1 MVKIAEIVKITRLVP
16 VYKDG
21 QEATSISVAK
31 FEFADG
37 GECGFNVIAQ
47 KGLYEVGSKAVYI
60 QPDYCLSDNELF
72 SGFVAPGGDAKKS
85 RLGKQNRIRAIKF
98 NFQFEGASDPIYSNG
113 ILIPLSEVED
123 FLQESDPDNYCF
135 YSDLPS
141 PSAYSKIEDIEDLA
155 EMLGVTKY
163 EEPETAG
170 SGLAAGEFP
179 SFMYKTDEP
188 NALNLVSHIKRV
200 IDEGQELGITI
211 KRDGSSHT
219 TYFKL
224 EGEEWRVGV
233 CSRSME
239 KKMVQMQTT
248 GYVSSDGV
256 EYRKHFD
263 RETMTKGWF
272 CEATGEFITDEVAE
286 ETLIPVQK
294 EVKDSWVELAKSS
307 GLLENGLE
315 YCKQFGVQLAFR
327 GEIIGQG
334 LKGSGNKVNPDA
346 NEKQKL
352 VLFGIDDLSEGYAK
366 RINYSSPHNLRY
378 VANLLGIEYTQAHI
392 AKFPT
397 YEALCEYCEG
407 IFAKE
412 KSEGRII
419 EGVVVRTMYTND
431 LSCKYMNAEYDSKK

>member
-72 SGFVAPGGDAKKS
+72 SSFVAPGGDPKKS

-98 NFQFEGASDPIYSNG
+98 NFQFEDTSEPIYSNG

-141 PSAYSKIEDIEDLA
+141 PSAYSKIDDIEDLA

-200 IDEGQELGITI
+200 IEEGQELGITI

-224 EGEEWRVGV
+224 EGDEWRVGV

-248 GYVSSDGV
+248 GYVTSDGV

-263 RETMTKGWF
+263 RDTMTKGWF

-286 ETLIPVQK
+286 KTLVPIQK

-327 GEIIGQG
+327 GEIIGHG

-407 IFAKE
+407 IFANE
-412 KSEGRII
+412 KAEGRII

-431 LSCKYMNAEYDSKK
+431 LSCKYMNQEYDSKK

>member
-1 MVKIAEIVKITRLVP
+1 MVKIAEVVTISRLVP
-16 VYKDG
+16 IYKDG
-21 QEATSISVAK
+21 QEATAIQVAK
-31 FEFADG
+31 FNFSDG

-47 KGLYEVGSKAVYI
+47 KGLYGVGSKAVYI
-60 QPDYCLSDNELF
+60 QPDYCLPDNQIF
-72 SGFVAPGGDAKKS
+72 TSFVAPGGDPKKS

-98 NFQFEGASDPIYSNG
+98 NFSFEGNSEPIYSNG

-123 FLQESDPDNYCF
+123 FLQNVDPENYCF

-141 PSAYSKIEDIEDLA
+141 PSAYADIEQIEDLA
-155 EMLGVTKY
+155 EKLGITKY

-200 IDEGQELGITI
+200 IEEGQELGITI

-224 EGEEWRVGV
+224 DGDEWRVGV

-239 KKMVQMQTT
+239 KKMEQLQTT
-248 GYVSSDGV
+248 GYVSEEGL
-256 EYRKHFD
+256 EYRRHFD

-272 CEATGEFITDEVAE
+272 CEATEQFITDEVAE
-286 ETLIPVQK
+286 ATLKPVQK

-307 GLLENGLE
+307 GLIEKGLQ
-315 YCKQFGVQLAFR
+315 YCKDFGVQLAFR

-346 NEKQKL
+346 NDKQKL
-352 VLFGIDDLSEGYAK
+352 VLFGVDDLSEGYAK
-366 RINYSSPHNLRY
+366 RLNYSSVHNLRY
-378 VANLLGIEYTQAHI
+378 VANILGIEYTPVHI
-392 AKFPT
+392 ARFST

-407 IFAKE
+407 IFTKE
-412 KSEGRII
+412 KAEGRII
-419 EGVVVRTMYTND
+419 EGVVIRTMYTND
-431 LSCKYMNAEYDSKK
+431 LSCKYMNQEYDSKK

>member
-1 MVKIAEIVKITRLVP
+1 MVKVAEIVKITRLVP

-72 SGFVAPGGDAKKS
+72 SGFVAPGGDTKKS

-294 EVKDSWVELAKSS
+294 EVKDSWVELAKSC

-378 VANLLGIEYTQAHI
+378 VANLLGIDYTPVHI
-392 AKFPT
+392 AKFPN

-412 KSEGRII
+412 KAEGRII

-431 LSCKYMNAEYDSKK
+431 LSCKYMNQEYDAKK

>member
-1 MVKIAEIVKITRLVP
+1 MVKVVEIVTINRLVP

-21 QEATSISVAK
+21 QEATSIQVAK
-31 FEFADG
+31 FSFENG

-47 KGLYEVGSKAVYI
+47 KGLYEIGSKAIYI
-60 QPDYCLSDNELF
+60 QPDYCLPDTELF
-72 SGFVAPGGDAKKS
+72 ADFVAPGGEPKKS

-98 NFQFEGASDPIYSNG
+98 NFNFEGTSDPIYSNG
-113 ILIPLSEVED
+113 ILMPLSEVEY
-123 FLQESDPDNYCF
+123 FLSNSDPDNYCF

-141 PSAYSKIEDIEDLA
+141 PNAYSKIEDIEDLA
-155 EMLGVTKY
+155 EKLSVTKY
-163 EEPETAG
+163 EEPESAG

-188 NALNLVSHIKRV
+188 NINNLVDHVKR
-200 IDEGQELGITI
+200 IIAEGQELGVTI

-224 EGEEWRVGV
+224 EGDEWKVGV

-239 KKMVQMQTT
+239 KKMEQLQTT
-248 GYVSSDGV
+248 GYVSQDGL

-272 CEATGEFITDEVAE
+272 CEATEEFITDDVAE
-286 ETLIPVQK
+286 STLIPIQK

-307 GLLENGLE
+307 GLLEKGLE
-315 YCKQFGVQLAFR
+315 YCKEYGVQLAFR

-334 LKGSGNKVNPDA
+334 LKGSGNKVNPDS

-352 VLFGIDDLSEGYAK
+352 VLFGIDDLSEGYSK

-378 VANLLGIEYTQAHI
+378 VANLLGIEYTPVFI
-392 AKFPT
+392 AKFAT
-397 YEALCEYCEG
+397 YESLCEYCEG
-407 IFAKE
+407 IFVKE
-412 KSEGRII
+412 KAEGRII
-419 EGVVVRTMYTND
+419 EGVVIRTMYTND
-431 LSCKYMNAEYDSKK
+431 LSCKYMNGEYDSRK

>member
-21 QEATSISVAK
+21 QEATSIQVAK
-31 FEFADG
+31 FEFSDG
-37 GECGFNVIAQ
+37 SECGFNVVAQ
-47 KGLYEVGSKAVYI
+47 KGLYEVGSSAVYI
-60 QPDYCLSDNELF
+60 QPDYCLTDNKLF
-72 SGFVAPGGDAKKS
+72 AGFVAPGGDAKKS

-98 NFQFEGASDPIYSNG
+98 NFQFEGSSDPIYSNG
-113 ILIPLSEVED
+113 ILIPLLEVED
-123 FLQESDPDNYCF
+123 FLIDSDPENYCF

-141 PSAYSKIEDIEDLA
+141 PTAYASIDQIEDLA
-155 EMLGVTKY
+155 DKLGITKY

-200 IDEGQELGITI
+200 IEEGQELGITI

-219 TYFKL
+219 TYFKQ
-224 EGEEWRVGV
+224 EGDEWRVGV

-239 KKMVQMQTT
+239 KRMEQLQTT
-248 GYVSSDGV
+248 GYVSDEGL
-256 EYRKHFD
+256 EYRRHFD

-272 CEATGEFITDEVAE
+272 CEATEQFITDEVAE
-286 ETLIPVQK
+286 STLNPVQK
-294 EVKDSWVELAKSS
+294 EVKDSWVELANSS
-307 GLLENGLE
+307 GLVEKGLQ
-315 YCKQFGVQLAFR
+315 YCKDFGVQLAFR

-346 NEKQKL
+346 NDKQKL

-366 RINYSSPHNLRY
+366 RLNYSSPHNLRY
-378 VANLLGIEYTQAHI
+378 VANILGLEYTPVYI
-392 AKFPT
+392 ARFST

-412 KSEGRII
+412 KADGRII
-419 EGVVVRTMYTND
+419 EGVVIRTMYTND
-431 LSCKYMNAEYDSKK
+431 LSCKYMNQEYDSKK

>member
-1 MVKIAEIVKITRLVP
+1 MVKVVEIVNITRLVP

-21 QEATSISVAK
+21 QEATAIQVAK
-31 FEFADG
+31 FEFIEG

-60 QPDYCLSDNELF
+60 QPDYCLPDTELF
-72 SGFVAPGGDAKKS
+72 KSFVAPGGDPKRS

-98 NFQFEGASDPIYSNG
+98 NFQFEGTSDPIYSNG
-113 ILIPLSEVED
+113 ILMPLSEVEE
-123 FLQESDPDNYCF
+123 FLGGNISNDD
-135 YSDLPS
+135 DLTE
-141 PSAYSKIEDIEDLA
+141 K
-155 EMLGVTKY
+155 LGIYKY
-163 EEPETAG
+163 EEPESAG

-188 NALNLVSHIKRV
+188 NINNLVDHVKRV
-200 IDEGQELGITI
+200 IAEGQDLGVTI

-224 EGEEWRVGV
+224 EGDEYKVGV

-239 KKMVQMQTT
+239 KKMEQLQTT
-248 GYVSSDGV
+248 GYVSEDGF
-256 EYRKHFD
+256 EYRRHFD

-272 CEATGEFITDEVAE
+272 CEATERFITDEVAE
-286 ETLIPVQK
+286 TTLTPVQK

-307 GLLENGLE
+307 GLLDKGLK
-315 YCKQFGVQLAFR
+315 YCKEHGLQLAFR

-366 RINYSSPHNLRY
+366 RINYSSVHNLRD
-378 VANLLGIEYTQAHI
+378 VANQLGIEYTPVYI

-412 KSEGRII
+412 KAEGRII
-419 EGVVVRTMYTND
+419 EGVVVRTMFTND
-431 LSCKYMNAEYDSKK
+431 LSCKYMNEEYDSRK